1 MSNYTV
7 TTNFGA
13 KDSLPTGNAA
23 KLIKGSEFTTE
34 FDNIATAVATKAD
47 TASPTFTGT
56 ISAGDNVKI
65 QMGNDDDLEIYHD
78 ASGGNSVIADVG
90 AGALQLRGSAVRL
103 LNADGTETLARFTAD
118 GASELL
124 YDNANKLTTTTTG
137 VTVTGVLSSDGLNV
151 GDNDKLLIGTGND
164 LEVYHGGANS
174 IIQNNTGHLKLLSDS
189 IFIKNTADTEF
200 IMKGTVDAGVELYYD
215 NSKKLETVSDGLE
228 VTGTC
233 DITKASNGIISE
245 YRQGSDTCASLRV
258 TGGTYP
264 DCTFGNAGVA
274 LRFLNNINDQA
285 VAPYNVTNNNVA
297 DNFISLG
304 TASARYEDIYA
315 TNGTIQTSDQNDKQD
330 IAELSEAEQRV
341 AVACKGLIRKFK
353 WKSAVASKGSDA
365 RYHFGVI
372 AQDVQA
378 AFAAEGLDAGDYG
391 LFISSTW
398 TDEETGQERTRLGV
412 RYSELLAFII
422 GGL

>member
-1 MSNYTV
+1 MSDYTV

-13 KDSLPTGNAA
+13 KDDLASGNAA

-47 TASPTFTGT
+47 TASPTFTG
-56 ISAGDNVKI
+56 SVSLGDNVKLKA
-65 QMGNDDDLEIYHD
+65 GTGDDLEIYHD
-78 ASGGNSVIADVG
+78 GSNSIIADVG
-90 AGALQLRGSAVRL
+90 TGALQIRGSAVRL
-103 LNADGTETLARFTAD
+103 LNNDGTETLARFTAD

-124 YDNANKLTTTTTG
+124 YDNTNKLATTASG
-137 VTVTGVLSSDGLNV
+137 VTVTGILSSDGLDV
-151 GDNDKLLIGTGND
+151 GDNDKLLIGTGDD

-174 IIQNNTGHLKLLSDS
+174 IIKNSTGSLKLLSDS

-233 DITKASNGIISE
+233 DITKASNGIISA
-245 YRQGSDTCASLRV
+245 YKQGSDTCASLRV
-258 TGGTYP
+258 TVNGGIP
-264 DCTFGNAGVA
+264 DCTFGNGGASLRYLNGGGVVA
-274 LRFLNNINDQA
+274 I
-285 VAPYNVTNNNVA
+285 APYDVS
-297 DNFISLG
+297 DNSVNDDAVDLG
-304 TASARYEDIYA
+304 TSGARFDDIFA

>member
-13 KDSLPTGNAA
+13 KDSKPSGDTD

-34 FDNIATAVATKAD
+34 FDNIATAIATKAD

-56 ISAGDNVKI
+56 VTIPTANISGGAIVATSLDLADDNKIKLGD
-65 QMGNDDDLEIYHD
+65 GDDLEIYHD
-78 ASGGNSVIADVG
+78 ATGGNSIIADVG
-90 AGALQLRGSAVRL
+90 VGGLQIRGSAVRIK
-103 LNADGTETLARFTAD
+103 NNDGSEFLANFVED
-118 GASELL
+118 GA
-124 YDNANKLTTTTTG
+124 A
-137 VTVTGVLSSDGLNV
+137 
-151 GDNDKLLIGTGND
+151 
-164 LEVYHGGANS
+164 
-174 IIQNNTGHLKLLSDS
+174 
-189 IFIKNTADTEF
+189 
-200 IMKGTVDAGVELYYD
+200 ELYYN
-215 NSKKLETVSDGLE
+215 NSKKLETVSDGVE
-228 VTGTC
+228 ITGTC
-233 DITKASNGIISE
+233 DVTKASNGIIAD
-245 YRQGSDTCASLRV
+245 YKQGSDTCASLRV
-258 TGGTYP
+258 TVSGGIP
-264 DCTFGNAGVA
+264 DCTFGNGGASLRYLNGGGVVA
-274 LRFLNNINDQA
+274 I
-285 VAPYNVTNNNVA
+285 APYNVTNNNANDDAV
-297 DNFISLG
+297 DLG
-304 TASARYEDIYA
+304 TSGARFDDIFA

-353 WKSAVASKGSDA
+353 WKSSVASKGSEA

-378 AFAAEGLDAGDYG
+378 AFATEGLDAGDYG

-398 TDEETGQERTRLGV
+398 TDEETGQEHTRLGV

>member
-56 ISAGDNVKI
+56 VTIPTANISGGAIVATSLDLADDNKIKLGD
-65 QMGNDDDLEIYHD
+65 GDDLEIYYD
-78 ASGGNSVIADVG
+78 SAGSNSIIADVG
-90 AGALQLRGSAVRL
+90 VGGLQIRGSAVRIK
-103 LNADGTETLARFTAD
+103 NNDGSEFLANFVED
-118 GASELL
+118 GA
-124 YDNANKLTTTTTG
+124 A
-137 VTVTGVLSSDGLNV
+137 
-151 GDNDKLLIGTGND
+151 
-164 LEVYHGGANS
+164 
-174 IIQNNTGHLKLLSDS
+174 
-189 IFIKNTADTEF
+189 
-200 IMKGTVDAGVELYYD
+200 ELYYD

-245 YRQGSDTCASLRV
+245 YRQGSDICASLRV

-264 DCTFGNAGVA
+264 DCTFGNTSVA

-285 VAPYNVTNNNVA
+285 VAPYNVTNNNAA
-297 DNFISLG
+297 DNLISLG

-315 TNGTIQTSDQNDKQD
+315 TNGTIQTSDQNEKQD

-353 WKSAVASKGSDA
+353 WKSAVVSKGSDA